1 MRFRNSTRLLTENFK
16 NVYKILLYTLA
27 VALVAIALSC
37 TFLLPNLLEILD
49 SMEMTAVVSDLKEFL
64 RAIVSG
70 NSEFLQGFQAQFN
83 ESVSALWRLLDSRMS
98 QIVWSIVGCAAVY
111 LLKRYV
117 ISLSAAFSMTEC
129 PPTRKRRLLPL
140 ISAISERPAF
150 TASFTS
156 PSFF

>member
-64 RAIVSG
+64 NGGCWIPECLRSSG
-70 NSEFLQGFQAQFN
+70 LS
-83 ESVSALWRLLDSRMS
+83 SA
-98 QIVWSIVGCAAVY
+98 V
-111 LLKRYV
+111 
-117 ISLSAAFSMTEC
+117 
-129 PPTRKRRLLPL
+129 PPY
-140 ISAISERPAF
+140 IF
-150 TASFTS
+150 
-156 PSFF
+156 